1 MKGLIMRRILF
12 LILVVNLSLL
22 NAMTKRVNN
31 DAVDDWE
38 YNSTNVME
46 DSSRMPNMATS
57 SVGAYPMVMPVPAP
71 KAYRSPKKIGLAVGG
86 AKDTNNFKAN
96 IDKGYL
102 PKLESITYEGEF
114 YNHYFDTGLGA
125 KKCKDLF
132 CPSYSS
138 AKRLNRFSD
147 EKEYFL
153 SVGLNSGIEE
163 GDFKRKKLNLVVVLD
178 ISGSMGANF
187 DAYHYDKMGNKIK
200 NEDKMSKKK
209 IDIANKAIVSMLSH
223 LNDDDRVGIALFDH
237 NSYRAK
243 PLNLVGKSDKEAIRD
258 HILALTERGGTNWS
272 AGYKEGLKLFD
283 EVDLKSGYENR
294 IIFLTDAMPNTG
306 ELAKDKLFGM
316 AKDASTKGIH
326 TTFIG
331 VGVDFNNDLVEY
343 VSKTKGAN
351 YFSVHSSTAFSKLL
365 DKEFEY
371 MVTPLVYDLELKLNS
386 SNYTI
391 EAVYGSP
398 DAKMATGEI
407 MKVNTLFPSANDGTA
422 TKGGVVLLKLKKLG
436 EGLGED
442 IKLNVS
448 YTDVNGKAFKNEQ
461 RVRFK
466 TNSAYYDNLGI
477 RKAILVSDY
486 VSVMK
491 NWLID
496 TRAGCNDNVKWVM
509 EHPTAIMKRCMDYPP
524 KHPLYPV
531 IKTWERKSCQLKVSE
546 GYKKL
551 LQSFKKFYVSEMD
564 ALNDDSLKKELGII
578 NTLLK
583 QKTST
588 ITPINKP
595 VDDWQLRD

>member
-1 MKGLIMRRILF
+1 MKGLIMKRILF

-22 NAMTKRVNN
+22 NAMTKKTNP
-31 DAVDDWE
+31 DLIDDWE
-38 YNSTNVME
+38 YNSTSVME
-46 DSSRMPNMATS
+46 DSSRMPNIAGS
-57 SVGAYPMVMPVPAP
+57 YPMTMSAPSP

-102 PKLESITYEGEF
+102 PKLDSITYEGEF
-114 YNHYFDTGLGA
+114 YNHYFDTGLGTEE
-125 KKCKDLF
+125 CKDLF

-138 AKRLNRFSD
+138 AKRLNSFSD

-153 SVGLNSGIEE
+153 SVGLNSGIDE

-178 ISGSMGANF
+178 ISGSMGSNF
-187 DAYHYDKMGNKIK
+187 DEYHYDKMGNKIQ
-200 NEDKMSKKK
+200 NEDKSNKKK
-209 IDIANKAIVSMLSH
+209 MQIANESIVAMLSH

-243 PLNLVGKSDKEAIRD
+243 PLNLVGNSDKEAIRD
-258 HILALTERGGTNWS
+258 HILELTERGGTNWS

-306 ELAKDKLFGM
+306 ELGKDKLFGM
-316 AKDASTKGIH
+316 AKEASAKGIH
-326 TTFIG
+326 STFIG

-351 YFSVHSSTAFSKLL
+351 YFSVHSSKEFSKLL
-365 DKEFEY
+365 DKEFDY
-371 MVTPLVYDLELKLNS
+371 MVTPLVYDLELKLNA
-386 SNYTI
+386 SNYSI

-407 MKVNTLFPSANDGTA
+407 MNVNTLFPSATDETA

-436 EGLGED
+436 EQLGED

-448 YTDVNGKAFKNEQ
+448 YTDVNGKAFSNEQ
-461 RVRFK
+461 KVSFK
-466 TNSAYYDNLGI
+466 NQSAYYDNSGI

-486 VSVMK
+486 VSIMK

-531 IKTWERKSCQLKVSE
+531 MSTWERKSCPLKVSE

-551 LQSFKKFYVSEMD
+551 FQVFKKSYVSEMD
-564 ALNDDSLKKELGII
+564 VLNDDSLKKELGILD
-578 NTLLK
+578 TLLK
-583 QKTST
+583 EKTST
-588 ITPINKP
+588 ITPLDKP
-595 VDDWQLRD
+595 ADDWQFRN